1 VSPEGGH
8 GRAGDPIADGLE
20 QIVVRMEQHMH
31 NQIGWRGA

>member
-8 GRAGDPIADGLE
+8 GRAGDSIADGLE